1 MNRIRK
7 TVDFLGLITHRFAFT
22 DLQAAFDE
30 AINDKDRA
38 LKVMLEI

>member
-7 TVDFLGLITHRFAFT
+7 KVDFSGLITHRFAFV
-22 DLQAAFDE
+22 DLHAAFEE
-30 AINDKDRA
+30 AIHGRDKA